1 MAKNKLSDLN
11 DHLFMALERLND
23 EDLDIEKLELEEKR
37 VKAISSVSHQIISVS
52 NLVYKAAVS
61 IGKGDIDANFIPENF
76 NVKKL
81 PNENNHS

>member
-61 IGKGDIDANFIPENF
+61 IGKGDIEPTFIPDNF
-76 NVKKL
+76 DIEQIADKK
-81 PNENNHS
+81 